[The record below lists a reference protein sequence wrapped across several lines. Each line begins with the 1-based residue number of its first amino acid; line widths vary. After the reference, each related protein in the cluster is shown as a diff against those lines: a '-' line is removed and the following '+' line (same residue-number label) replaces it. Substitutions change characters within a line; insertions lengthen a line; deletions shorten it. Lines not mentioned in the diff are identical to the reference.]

1 MILPFPQGGIRLLR
15 LRYFFLLFALVP
27 AGTAADV
34 ASSAAKGQQTN
45 AFPPGMVAMFTGST
59 CPDGWTDEPLTQGRI
74 PIGAASEAQRGEVVG
89 KPFVENRTRPH
100 SHAYSM
106 SAELES
112 SPMNLDN
119 RFNTSW
125 VLPQMVEFQGMTE
138 ERDTA
143 LPFYAIPM
151 CRPRAQR

>member
-1 MILPFPQGGIRLLR
+1 MR
-15 LRYFFLLFALVP
+15 LRCFFLLFAFLP
-27 AGTAADV
+27 AGFAAD
-34 ASSAAKGQQTN
+34 APSTAKGGGETN

-74 PIGAASEAQRGEVVG
+74 PIGAATEDQSGEVVG
-89 KPFVENRTRPH
+89 KPFVDKRTRPH
-100 SHAYSM
+100 SHAFSM

-119 RFNTSW
+119 RFITSW

-151 CRPRAQR
+151 CRPRVQR